1 MVSQRAVKVG
11 SVSSGDR
18 WRKQT
23 WKCGRTVVV
32 RVVVQCHEQGDTY
45 YYKFK
50 NIPCIFFLCEGK
62 ICSDQAS
69 LSLQALATHRFMSQE
84 SDDTYNVT

>member
-1 MVSQRAVKVG
+1 MVSQRAVKAG

-32 RVVVQCHEQGDTY
+32 RVVVQCHEQGDTL
-45 YYKFK
+45 
-50 NIPCIFFLCEGK
+50 IITSLRIFPVFFFFVKGK
-62 ICSDQAS
+62 YA
-69 LSLQALATHRFMSQE
+69 
-84 SDDTYNVT
+84 VTRLR